1 MITRSLITGFVVTAF
16 ILGYGVMVQATPQ
29 AASTDRVV
37 GEVTVID
44 AAKKQLTLKT
54 AGGETF
60 LIKTDENTQYRRV
73 PPGET
78 TLDRATTIA
87 FADIAVG
94 DKTIARGRVEADNIA
109 AQALIVVSAQ
119 EIAEKRQENTEDWKK
134 RGIKGTIMGI
144 NMATGGL
151 MVRMI
156 TPTGTSPIRI
166 STEGGKVRFFRYP
179 PDAVSLNDL
188 KPGSFDDLAFGDQ
201 IRALGKRSED
211 GRMFIAEEIITG
223 SFQMVGGTITAVNKE
238 TGEVTITNVKTRQ
251 PFTVVVRPD
260 AKLRRLSASL
270 LKQMEDNMAA
280 APAAGPGGGGMR
292 IIRPGETPAQPS
304 PSSSGGRVMA
314 PGGGSGPGGPGPG
327 GPGGGGGPSSST
339 AVDYGE
345 LIEKLPAITVADLKP
360 GEGIIISSTK
370 GADPARATAI
380 MLAAG
385 VESFL
390 KRQEENAKRPGF
402 QLDLALPGLGGP

>member
-1 MITRSLITGFVVTAF
+1 MIKRSLIAGFAITAF
-16 ILGYGVMVQATPQ
+16 IFGYRVMAQATPQ
-29 AASTDRVV
+29 AASTDRIV

-54 AGGETF
+54 GAGKTF
-60 LIKTDENTQYRRV
+60 LIKTDEKTQYRRV

-94 DKTIARGRVEADNIA
+94 DKTIARGRVEADNVA
-109 AQALIVVSAQ
+109 AQSLIVVSAQ
-119 EIAEKRQENTEDWKK
+119 EIAQKRQENTEEWKK
-134 RGIKGTIMGI
+134 RGIKGTIVGI
-144 NMATGGL
+144 NMATGGM

-156 TPTGTSPIRI
+156 TATGTSPIRV
-166 STEGGKVRFFRYP
+166 STEGRKVRYFRYP
-179 PDAVSLNDL
+179 PDAVSFNDL

-201 IRALGKRSED
+201 IRALGNRSED
-211 GRMFIAEEIITG
+211 GRMFLAEEIITG

-238 TGEVTITNVKTRQ
+238 TGEVTITNVKTKQ

-260 AKLRRLSASL
+260 SKLRRLPAPL
-270 LKQMEDNMAA
+270 LKQMEDKLAA
-280 APAAGPGGGGMR
+280 APASGPGGGGMR
-292 IIRPGETPAQPS
+292 TMRPGETPAQSSPS
-304 PSSSGGRVMA
+304 PSGGRVMA
-314 PGGGSGPGGPGPG
+314 PGGGSGSS
-327 GPGGGGGPSSST
+327 GGGGSPASSP

-370 GADPARATAI
+370 GADPARATALL
-380 MLAAG
+380 LAAG

-402 QLDLALPGLGGP
+402 ELDLALPGLGGP